1 MDKAFVSWIYDF
13 SEAEWVDAPMIFF
26 SSWGYKAIIGLF
38 FLLALLKA
46 TRKLGLAAIA
56 ASLAGLV
63 ISRTIRWIAPRE
75 RPFAALEEVT
85 PLIEKEAS
93 ASFPSEQA
101 LFVGIFI
108 ALLWIIRSRLRWA
121 GLLTGLVILVSRV
134 YLGHH
139 YVSDVLIG
147 AILGGFLYVTI
158 SKIFS
163 IKQSF
168 PVEKEKSLI
177 S

>member
-1 MDKAFVSWIYDF
+1 MDKAFISWIYHF
-13 SEAEWVDAPMIFF
+13 SEAEWVDALMIFF
-26 SSWGYKAIIGLF
+26 SSWGYKAMIALF
-38 FLLALLKA
+38 FLLALFKT
-46 TRKLGLAAIA
+46 TRKLGLTAIA
-56 ASLAGLV
+56 ASVMGLV

-75 RPFAALEEVT
+75 RPFVALEEVT

-108 ALLWIIRSRLRWA
+108 ALLWIIGSRLKWA
-121 GLLTGLVILVSRV
+121 GIFLGFVILVSRV

-139 YVSDVLIG
+139 YFSDVLIG
-147 AILGGFLYVTI
+147 AVLGGFLFVTVY
-158 SKIFS
+158 KLFS
-163 IKQSF
+163 SQQSF
-168 PVEKEKSLI
+168 PEEKEKSLT

>member
-1 MDKAFVSWIYDF
+1 MDNELVLWIYDF
-13 SEAEWVDAPMIFF
+13 SEAEWVDALMVFF
-26 SSWGYKAIIGLF
+26 SSWGYKAMIALF
-38 FLLALLKA
+38 FLLIFAKK
-46 TRKLGLAAIA
+46 TRKLGIAAIA
-56 ASLAGLV
+56 ASLMGLV
-63 ISRTIRWIAPRE
+63 ISRAIRWIAPRE
-75 RPFAALEEVT
+75 RPFVALEEIT

-108 ALLWIIRSRLRWA
+108 ALVWMIGSRFRWI
-121 GLLTGLVILVSRV
+121 GVLLGVIILISRV

-147 AILGGFLYVTI
+147 AGLGGFLFATLYNLSNTQ
-158 SKIFS
+158 
-163 IKQSF
+163 QSLRL
-168 PVEKEKSLI
+168 EKEKSLT

>member
-13 SEAEWVDAPMIFF
+13 SEAEWVDALMIFF
-26 SSWGYKAIIGLF
+26 SSWGYKAIIASF
-38 FLLALLKA
+38 FLLVLLKT
-46 TRKLGLAAIA
+46 TRKLGLTAIA
-56 ASLAGLV
+56 ASVMGLV

-75 RPFAALEEVT
+75 RPFAALEEIT

-108 ALLWIIRSRLRWA
+108 ALLWVIGSRLKWV
-121 GLLTGLVILVSRV
+121 GCLLGFVILVSRV

-147 AILGGFLYVTI
+147 AVLGGVLFVTVY
-158 SKIFS
+158 KFFS
-163 IKQSF
+163 SRQSF
-168 PVEKEKSLI
+168 PVEKEKSLT